1 MEMIWVGNPQAI
13 FAASV
18 FCGVILL
25 VMTEW
30 IHLTVAALLGA
41 LLLVIV
47 PVMTLSEAIAY
58 IGRSHGTL
66 GLFFGVMVLVRA
78 FEPTKVFEYLAIQMV
93 RLAKGR
99 GDRLLLGIV
108 AITTPICAVLP
119 NATTVMLIA
128 PLLPPIAQVVGV
140 DFIPLLIL
148 LVFVANSSGLLTL
161 VGDPATFI
169 VGDAINLSFIDYLQR
184 LSLGG
189 AIAVAVIV
197 AMLPVLFKDI
207 WHKQLQ
213 NLDQLPEPR
222 INHPRVLIA
231 GVAII
236 AFVLIFFVVG
246 EQLPVPVA
254 PATVALLGAALALLL
269 SQKSRIDSIPNI
281 LRDVDWSTLIFFM
294 CIFVLIG
301 GLEKTG
307 VIAGLSGVLSVI
319 LGQNIFLGTL
329 VLLVAVGLISS
340 VVPNIPLVVAMVPL
354 LKQYVVSVGL
364 VGPEVL
370 APNFTGQFPDAVLP
384 LFYAMMYGAT
394 LGGNG
399 TLVGASSNIVAAGV
413 AELHG
418 QRIRFGTFLRYGAPM
433 TVLQL
438 AVVGGYVAIRFL
450 L

>member
-1 MEMIWVGNPQAI
+1 MENGPAI
-13 FAASV
+13 LAIATFL
-18 FCGVILL
+18 GVILL

-30 IHLTVAALLGA
+30 VHLTIAAFLGA
-41 LLLVIV
+41 LVLVLAN
-47 PVMTLSEAIAY
+47 VMTLPEAIAY

-78 FEPTKVFEYLAIQMV
+78 FEPTKVFEYLAMQV
-93 RLAKGR
+93 VLLAKGR

-128 PLLPPIAQVVGV
+128 PLIPPIAQVVGI
-140 DFIPLLIL
+140 DFVPLLIL
-148 LVFVANSSGLLTL
+148 LVFVANSSGLLTI

-169 VGDAINLSFIDYLQR
+169 VGDAINLSFTDYLAR

-189 AIAVAVIV
+189 AIAVITIIAT
-197 AMLPVLFKDI
+197 LPFLFGDI
-207 WHKQLQ
+207 WRQQLHD
-213 NLDQLPEPR
+213 LDQLPQPQ
-222 INHPRVLIA
+222 INHPRVLMIGA
-231 GVAII
+231 VIMAC
-236 AFVLIFFVVG
+236 VLIFFVVG
-246 EQLPVPVA
+246 EELPVPVS

-269 SQKSRIDSIPNI
+269 AQKSRIDTVPNI

-307 VIAGLSGVLSVI
+307 VIASLSTVLATI
-319 LGQNIFLGTL
+319 LGTNIVLGTL
-329 VLLVAVGLISS
+329 VLLFFVGLISS

-364 VGPEVL
+364 AGPEVL
-370 APNFTGQFPDAVLP
+370 DPSFTGQFPDAVLP

-399 TLVGASSNIVAAGV
+399 TLVGASSNIVAAGI

-418 QRIRFGTFLRYGAPM
+418 QRIRFQRFLHYGLPTM
-433 TVLQL
+433 GLQL
-438 AVVGGYVAIRFL
+438 ITAALYVTVRFL
-450 L
+450 I